1 MYSSIAMPLCFHCF
15 SKYLCISGCRYP
27 NEMGH
32 MSPYKDQSLG
42 TVHYLYRR
50 KMSKFRYSRTLF
62 LAIIANCHHSAIWPC
77 VTSHPCCA
85 IIPSEITS
93 FVVSGVVC
101 GVRMSLLIPQ
111 YWQYAL
117 VDILASWSYRKVE
130 NNCLEKVFY
139 QKTKDDCGSGWINR
153 VKNLVGDTSFWS
165 LVW

>member
-1 MYSSIAMPLCFHCF
+1 
-15 SKYLCISGCRYP
+15 
-27 NEMGH
+27 MGH

-130 NNCLEKVFY
+130 NNCLGTECS
-139 QKTKDDCGSGWINR
+139 TKRPKMTAGAGGSTESRTWWVTHLFGVLYDSTAR
-153 VKNLVGDTSFWS
+153 AS
-165 LVW
+165 